1 MNTIKQLLQ
10 TFCPNGVEFREL
22 GEIGKF
28 YSGLSGKSKDDF
40 KDGNAKFITYM
51 NVYSNPSTN
60 LEDDSY
66 VKISPNENQNAIE
79 QGDVLFTG
87 SSETPD
93 ECGMSSV
100 VVDKVEESYYLN
112 SFCFGFRLNDK
123 SRFDYG
129 YLKHLLREKYIR
141 KQIAKTANGVTRYN
155 VSKKLFAKI
164 EIPIPPIA
172 VQHRIV
178 EILDNFTDL
187 EAELE
192 AELEARKK
200 QYTYYRDQLLSFK
213 DDKTV
218 EWKTLGELGT
228 FIRGNGLQ
236 KKDFTKEGFPCIHY
250 GQIHTS
256 YSTFTNK
263 TISYTSEEYA
273 KKLRKAE
280 YGDLLIATTSEDVEG
295 CCKAVAWLGNS
306 QCAISG
312 DAYIYHHNQNPK
324 YIAYLFQTKMFL
336 NQKKVA
342 ATGTKVV
349 RVSGDA
355 MAKFKFPIPSIA
367 KQKEIVSI
375 LDRFESL
382 VNDISSGLHAEIKAR
397 HQQYE
402 YYRNQLLTFKRKA

>member
-10 TFCPNGVEFREL
+10 TFCPNGVEFKEL
-22 GEIGKF
+22 GEIGQF

-129 YLKHLLREKYIR
+129 YLKHLLRDKYIR
-141 KQIAKTANGVTRYN
+141 KQIAKTANGVTRFN

-172 VQHRIV
+172 VQHKIV
-178 EILDNFTDL
+178 EILDNFTEL

-192 AELEARKK
+192 AKLKAELEARKK
-200 QYTYYRDQLLSFK
+200 QYKYYRNLILNFNNLNRDKKSNVNWEKLGDICKVKRGKRLTKNMLSEDGMYPVYHGGIEPIGFYTKNNREENSVMIIDVGASAGTIGYCKTKFWSSDGCFTLSHEPNIDQRYLYYILKSN
-213 DDKTV
+213 
-218 EWKTLGELGT
+218 EL
-228 FIRGNGLQ
+228 
-236 KKDFTKEGFPCIHY
+236 
-250 GQIHTS
+250 
-256 YSTFTNK
+256 
-263 TISYTSEEYA
+263 
-273 KKLRKAE
+273 KLKSKVRKAGIPTLDNRQVE
-280 YGDLLIATTSEDVEG
+280 NLELPFPPLEVQKDIAEKLDKFDNLINDLNEG
-295 CCKAVAWLGNS
+295 
-306 QCAISG
+306 
-312 DAYIYHHNQNPK
+312 
-324 YIAYLFQTKMFL
+324 
-336 NQKKVA
+336 
-342 ATGTKVV
+342 
-349 RVSGDA
+349 
-355 MAKFKFPIPSIA
+355 IP
-367 KQKEIVSI
+367 
-375 LDRFESL
+375 
-382 VNDISSGLHAEIKAR
+382 AEIKAR
-397 HQQYE
+397 HKQYE
-402 YYRNQLLTFKRKA
+402 YYRDQLLTFKRKA